1 MFSAWLLVK
10 TIVTDLRLKV
20 KNSVRVKAKMA
31 GSKEDVNKIAE
42 NLAFC

>member
-1 MFSAWLLVK
+1 MFSVWLLVK

-31 GSKEDVNKIAE
+31 GSKEDVHKIAE